1 METMPKAAM
10 SRKKNGATKTRL
22 KATGGTLK
30 TKDENKLISIR
41 IPEGVIE
48 KLRGVAG
55 KKGDIGYQ
63 QLIKTYITEGLTNEA
78 GGEKN
83 ESVKRG
89 SVFLRHAVA
98 PRDNAELVDESLE
111 AIGTPG
117 TVAKSGAHELTTS
130 EVIAEDIRELAKSLE
145 DYWPHFSGQTF
156 LITGAFGFLGRYFV
170 LLLKYLNQ
178 EGFLE
183 KTVKAL
189 LLDNFV
195 TGYEQR
201 VISDGNLVF
210 RRHDVTMP
218 LVVDQPV
225 DYIIHAAGIASPVY
239 YTKFP
244 IETMDVGTIGTRNML
259 ELARQQKVKSF
270 IFMSS
275 SEVYGDPD
283 NKHVPTS
290 EEYNGNVSV
299 SGPRSCYDESK
310 RFGETMC
317 QAFWRVYGVP
327 VKIIRPFNVYGPGI
341 RPDDFRVLPNFI
353 EHALR
358 KEPLPIH
365 GAGHNTRSFC
375 YINDE
380 VEGIFRVLFSD
391 ANGEAFNVGNTGPEI
406 SVRELA
412 ELVTEAMPFKVD
424 IVNIDPPHAVYASSD
439 PKRRCPDI
447 SKLTKL
453 TGFKPRYDLK
463 KGLAR
468 TIKWFQT
475 R

>member
-1 METMPKAAM
+1 MSKAAAGIKKKT
-10 SRKKNGATKTRL
+10 SRSVAPERKSRPVSHERE
-22 KATGGTLK
+22 
-30 TKDENKLISIR
+30 ENKLISIR
-41 IPEGVIE
+41 IPEGVIG
-48 KLRGVAG
+48 KLRSVAG
-55 KKGDIGYQ
+55 KKGNAGYQ
-63 QLIKTYITEGLTNEA
+63 QLIKSYITDGLTQEEA
-78 GGEKN
+78 GPFSGEVLA
-83 ESVKRG
+83 S
-89 SVFLRHAVA
+89 A
-98 PRDNAELVDESLE
+98 LE
-111 AIGTPG
+111 AIDTPAE
-117 TVAKSGAHELTTS
+117 VARGGAHELVTS
-130 EVIAEDIRELAKSLE
+130 KVIREDIRALAASLK
-145 DYWPHFSGQTF
+145 DHYASFSGKTF
-156 LITGAFGFLGRYFV
+156 LITGAFGFLGRYLV

-178 EGFLE
+178 EGLLDRP
-183 KTVKAL
+183 VKGL

-195 TGYEQR
+195 TGYEQKI
-201 VISDGNLVF
+201 ISDEHLVF
-210 RRHDVTMP
+210 KRHDVIEP
-218 LVVDQPV
+218 FSADQSI

-239 YTKFP
+239 YTKYP

-259 ELARQQKVKSF
+259 EMARQKEVSGF
-270 IFMSS
+270 AFMSS

-283 NKHVPTS
+283 NAHVPTP

-341 RPDDFRVLPNFI
+341 RPDDYRVLPNFI

-375 YINDE
+375 YINDQ
-380 VEGIFRVLFSD
+380 VEGIFRVLFSE
-391 ANGEAFNVGNTGPEI
+391 ASGEAFNIGNPAPEI

-412 ELVTEAMPFKVD
+412 KRVAESMPFKVA

-447 SKLTKL
+447 SKLKRV
-453 TGFKPRYDLK
+453 TGFEPRYGLK
-463 KGLAR
+463 QGLAR
-468 TIKWFQT
+468 TIEWFRT
-475 R
+475 RAL